1 MNQPIVDTLKDI
13 LVQHINVD
21 VPKEEIGLDDGLQA
35 VHGLDS
41 IGFVEL
47 RFQCEQAYKIVIKD
61 EHFIPNN
68 FKNLRVLSSLIEQL
82 QGA

>member
-1 MNQPIVDTLKDI
+1 MNLTIANTLKDI
-13 LVQHINVD
+13 LIQHINVD

-35 VHGLDS
+35 VLGLDS

-61 EHFIPNN
+61 EFFIPNN